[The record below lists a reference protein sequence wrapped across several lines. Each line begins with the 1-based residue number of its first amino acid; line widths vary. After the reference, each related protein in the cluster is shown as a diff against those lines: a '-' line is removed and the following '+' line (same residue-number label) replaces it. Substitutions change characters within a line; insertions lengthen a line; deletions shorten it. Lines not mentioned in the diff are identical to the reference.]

1 MNEEE
6 KRVSLNISPR
16 VLLHN
21 FLTAAR
27 HLLWL
32 VLLLSI
38 GVGAVV
44 YVREDRSYAPL
55 YSSSAVFSVKIGRAS
70 CRERV

>member
-38 GVGAVV
+38 GVGLRHRRRRGGLCA
-44 YVREDRSYAPL
+44 
-55 YSSSAVFSVKIGRAS
+55 
-70 CRERV
+70 